1 MTAITLRG
9 LWARKLRAG
18 LTALAVVLGVMM
30 ISGTYVFTDT
40 INHSFD
46 RIFDTANKGVDVKV
60 VPHKTIDTQEIQQP
74 PFSESL
80 LPKVRSA
87 KGVAKA
93 DGGVNDVATVFD
105 KNGKR
110 LNKGGAPALM
120 FSSSPEPFNPLTYV
134 QGHAPASANE
144 VTLDQHTADDHGFKI
159 GQTVLVGSK
168 LPAKRY
174 VITGIGKFGD
184 VSEFGGATIAIFTL
198 PEAQRISEKRGR
210 LDEIDV
216 AVAKGFT
223 SRQVT
228 GELRNLLPATV
239 DVKTGAQDAKDQAN
253 DIQDGLSFLNTL
265 LLSFAGIALFVG
277 AFIIFN
283 TFSIT
288 VAQRTTEIG
297 LLRTMG
303 ASRRQILRSVILEA
317 LIIGLGASIVGLF
330 AGILAA
336 KGITALFKGFG
347 IDLPSQGT
355 VVLARTVIVSLLV
368 GTIVTIVAGL
378 SPARRATRVPPLAA
392 LRDDVMPAGR
402 AGRRRTVIASLLTGF
417 GVLLLALGL
426 FVASG
431 ASSVLGLMAV
441 GAIAVFIGVALLSN
455 KLVPP
460 IASVVGWPLEKLR
473 GLTGRLARENTER
486 NPSRTAVT
494 AAALMIGLALVT
506 FVTVL
511 AAGLR
516 ASINDT
522 VDKNFAG
529 DLVLTNKDGFSPIPS
544 EAGRAVTRVP
554 GVAAVSPINSSA
566 GKVKG
571 VSGNTSVDG
580 IDPRTYSQVWKA
592 EIKKGPSNVLA
603 TLGPRDATLVDDFA
617 KSNNFKIGDRL
628 SILTPTAKT
637 IVLTVRGT
645 VDNKGGIF
653 NPVTTSYA
661 TVRRDFR
668 QPDDSAVL
676 IKTDPGASVKGVQ
689 TRIDKLLDT
698 SFPIVRSQD
707 QQQYKD
713 DITKQVNQIL
723 YLVYA
728 LLSLSIIVSLFGIV
742 NTLVLS
748 IYERTRELGMMRA
761 IGTSRRQVRRIVRYE
776 SLITAMIGGVLGLLI
791 GLLLGA
797 MTTVALKDQGFTLQ
811 IPVVPLLIFLVV
823 TAIAGVLAAIPPARR
838 ASRLDVLQALAYE

>member
-9 LWARKLRAG
+9 LWTRKLRAG
-18 LTALAVVLGVMM
+18 LTALAVLLGVMM

-46 RIFDTANKGVDVKV
+46 RIFETANKGVDIKV
-60 VPHKTIDTQEIQQP
+60 VPHKTIDTEKVQQP

-80 LPKVRSA
+80 LRRVESA
-87 KGVAKA
+87 RGVAKA
-93 DGGVNDVATVFD
+93 SGGVNDIATIFD

-120 FSSSPEPFNPLTYV
+120 FSASPQPFNPLTYSA
-134 QGHAPASANE
+134 GHAPGNASE
-144 VTLDQHTADDHGFKI
+144 VTLDKSTADKHGLKVGDTVRI
-159 GQTVLVGSK
+159 GGKV
-168 LPAKRY
+168 PARRY
-174 VITGIGKFGD
+174 RISGLAKFGD
-184 VSEFGGATIAIFTL
+184 VTQFGGATMAIFTL
-198 PEAQRISEKRGR
+198 PEAQRISQKRGQ

-216 AVAKGFT
+216 AVAKGAST
-223 SRQVT
+223 RQVT
-228 GELRNLLPATV
+228 AELRGLLPRTL

-253 DIQDGLSFLNTL
+253 DIQKNLSFLNTL
-265 LLSFAGIALFVG
+265 LLAFAGIALFVG

-288 VAQRTTEIG
+288 VAQRTTEFG

-303 ASRRQILRSVILEA
+303 ASRGQILRSVVLEA

-330 AGILAA
+330 AGILMA
-336 KGITALFKGFG
+336 KGITALFKSFS

-355 VVLARTVIVSLLV
+355 VVLGRTVIVSLLV
-368 GTIVTIVAGL
+368 GTIVTVVAGL

-392 LRDDVMPAGR
+392 LRHDVMPTGR
-402 AGRRRTVIASLLTGF
+402 AGRRRTVLATVLT
-417 GVLLLALGL
+417 ALGVVLVAIGL
-426 FVASG
+426 FAASG
-431 ASSVLGLMAV
+431 AGGVLGLMAL
-441 GAIAVFIGVALLSN
+441 GAIAIFIGVALLSSR
-455 KLVPP
+455 LVAP
-460 IASVVGWPLEKLR
+460 IASALGWPLEKLR

-529 DLVLTNKDGFSPIPS
+529 DLVLSNQDNFSPIPAA
-544 EAGRAVTRVP
+544 AGRAVARVP
-554 GVAAVSPINSSA
+554 GVAAVSPINASS

-571 VSGNTSVDG
+571 VSGTTSVQG
-580 IDPRTYSQVWKA
+580 LDPKTFTKVWKPDV
-592 EIKKGPSNVLA
+592 KKGPANVID
-603 TLGPRDATLVDDFA
+603 TLGPRDAVLVDDWA
-617 KSNNFKIGDRL
+617 KSNHFSVGDRL
-628 SILTPTAKT
+628 AIETPLAKT

-645 VDNKGGIF
+645 IGNNGGLF
-653 NPVTTSYA
+653 SSVSGNYG
-661 TVRRDFR
+661 TVKREFH
-668 QPDDSAVL
+668 QPDDANDL
-676 IKTDPGASVKGVQ
+676 IKTASGANVKTVQ
-689 TRIDKLLDT
+689 ARINSLLDAR
-698 SFPIVRSQD
+698 FPIVKSQN
-707 QQQYKD
+707 QQQFKD
-713 DITKQVNQIL
+713 DFQKQVDQIL

-748 IYERTRELGMMRA
+748 IHERTRELGMMRA
-761 IGTSRRQVRRIVRYE
+761 IGTSRRQVRRMVRYE
-776 SLITAMIGGVLGLLI
+776 SLITAMIGGVLGLAV

-811 IPVVPLLIFLVV
+811 IPVVSLLIFLVV
-823 TAIAGVLAAIPPARR
+823 AGIAGVLAAIPPARR
-838 ASRLDVLQALAYE
+838 ASRLNVLEALAYE